1 MQTGDLQNY
10 LNINGKI
17 EIYKGINWFNQLVLG
32 LKYLHENK
40 CIHGDVKPSN
50 ILIKKDVL
58 KISNFGVS
66 KLIKSLNLMVSKD
79 IETIEKVTLR
89 IAYHDALLRVPFE
102 DWYEAT
108 FKTETK

>member
-1 MQTGDLQNY
+1 M
-10 LNINGKI
+10 
-17 EIYKGINWFNQLVLG
+17 
-32 LKYLHENK
+32 HENK

-79 IETIEKVTLR
+79 IETIEFMSPEMHKGE
-89 IAYHDALLRVPFE
+89 ICD
-102 DWYEAT
+102 
-108 FKTETK
+108 FKTDIW